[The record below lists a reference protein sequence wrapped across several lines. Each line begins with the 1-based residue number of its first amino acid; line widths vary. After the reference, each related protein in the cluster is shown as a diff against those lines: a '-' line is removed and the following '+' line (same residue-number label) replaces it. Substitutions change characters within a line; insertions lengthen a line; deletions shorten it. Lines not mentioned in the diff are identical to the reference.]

1 MSSLSSSH
9 IAHVDVFKVDKLRT
23 SVALPVMDAF
33 THQQMIELVSRIVCK
48 KSHLVWHKLWWNSFM
63 AGPLLGFG

>member
-1 MSSLSSSH
+1 
-9 IAHVDVFKVDKLRT
+9 
-23 SVALPVMDAF
+23 MDAF

-48 KSHLVWHKLWWNSFM
+48 KSYLVWHKLWWNSFM